1 MKIRRGCICLEE
13 VDTTHCQGQRFNSHR
28 GRHAGVGGRGVHLA
42 QARAESHDLDR
53 HAGFEQRHHLTQ
65 VRAIVAVQT
74 CHDEKGRTQSELTGA
89 ELPPVEV
96 GKDRIVGFGFVL
108 RTDLQLGDAQGAKNS
123 GDPIEVFL
131 GEIPYFAL
139 LFVDVG
145 RGRIESSARAVL
157 LHFGER
163 RD

>member
-1 MKIRRGCICLEE
+1 M
-13 VDTTHCQGQRFNSHR
+13 
-28 GRHAGVGGRGVHLA
+28 
-42 QARAESHDLDR
+42 
-53 HAGFEQRHHLTQ
+53 
-65 VRAIVAVQT
+65 RAIVAVQT

-163 RD
+163 RDELLYTYEAFGRHRP